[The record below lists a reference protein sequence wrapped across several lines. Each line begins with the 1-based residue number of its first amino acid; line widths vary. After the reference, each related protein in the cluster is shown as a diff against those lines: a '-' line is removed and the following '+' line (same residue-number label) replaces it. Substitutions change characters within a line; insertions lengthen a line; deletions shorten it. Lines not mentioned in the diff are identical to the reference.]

1 MSRSWGH
8 RFAIAAFIGL
18 VGVGSCSR
26 SKEPEGATPPPAQH
40 VLQPPL
46 EQGWTSAERDGFYTT
61 PQGSQLIRFDWYA
74 SLEQPA
80 NSEPF
85 SADHLSRYGYL
96 DYPNADNLP
105 LGFVRDL
112 DRQWLGLTC
121 AACHTNEISF
131 GGKRWRIDGAPTDAD
146 TWGFLSDL
154 ERALAQT
161 AADPKSDRFKRF
173 AAKVNA
179 RTPIAE
185 DALYRQLKPFSE
197 YFTKFITF
205 RQHKEA
211 WGRARIDAF
220 GMIFNRATGID
231 LNQWDTNIAPPDAP
245 VSVPFVWDS
254 HWHDVVQWNGSAPNS
269 FAYQRLARNVG
280 EVLGVFANTNIVN
293 QQRPY
298 LFFETTA
305 RRTNLLKIEH
315 WLSSLRSPRWPAEF
329 GAIDASLAAKGG
341 ALYRVYCESC
351 HAVTPRDRPL
361 QRMRTSTSALDDIGT
376 DRVMAENAKNRM
388 ANAGILEGVRMPL
401 VSHKMGPIKSPI
413 SSVELTVRVVI
424 GSILA
429 PPDLSTARA
438 LLDPDR
444 RTLLASLKAE
454 DSDEGAGGPGGRNV
468 LADLNEQAEQF
479 ILQMKQQTD
488 LLRYRAR
495 PLDGIWATGPY
506 LHNGSVPNLDELLK
520 PAKDRPAKFHAGT
533 REFDP
538 VHVGFTT
545 QPVPG
550 SFEFDTSKRGNS
562 NAGHEHYRGSGEQ
575 QDHVFTDD
583 ERKALIEYLKT
594 L

>member
-8 RFAIAAFIGL
+8 RFAIAACIAL
-18 VGVGSCSR
+18 VGVGACSR
-26 SKEPEGATPPPAQH
+26 LKEPKGTTPPPAQS

-46 EQGWTSAERDGFYTT
+46 EQGWTSTERDGFYTT

-74 SLEQPA
+74 SLEQPGS
-80 NSEPF
+80 SEPF

-121 AACHTNEISF
+121 AACHTNEINF

-146 TWGFLSDL
+146 TWMFLSDL
-154 ERALAQT
+154 ERALAET

-173 AAKVNA
+173 AANVNA
-179 RTPIAE
+179 RAPIAE
-185 DALYRQLKPFSE
+185 EALYQQLKPFSE

-205 RQHKEA
+205 RQHTEA

-231 LNQWDTNIAPPDAP
+231 LNQWDNIAPPDAP

-280 EVLGVFANTNIVN
+280 EVLGVFANSNIVN

-315 WLSSLRSPRWPAEF
+315 WLSSLRSPQWPSEF
-329 GAIDASLAAKGG
+329 GAIDTALAGKGG

-351 HAVTPRDRPL
+351 HAVTPRDQPL
-361 QRMRTSTSALDDIGT
+361 QRMRTSTSALGDIGT

-401 VSHKMGPIKSPI
+401 VSHRMGPIKSPL
-413 SSVELTVRVVI
+413 SSVELTVRIVI

-438 LLDPDR
+438 LLDQDR
-444 RTLLASLKAE
+444 RTLLSSLKQE
-454 DSDEGAGGPGGRNV
+454 DSDEGAGGVGGRNV

-545 QPVPG
+545 QSVAG
-550 SFEFDTSKRGNS
+550 AFEFDTTKRGNS
-562 NAGHEHYRGSGEQ
+562 NGGHEHYRGSGEQ